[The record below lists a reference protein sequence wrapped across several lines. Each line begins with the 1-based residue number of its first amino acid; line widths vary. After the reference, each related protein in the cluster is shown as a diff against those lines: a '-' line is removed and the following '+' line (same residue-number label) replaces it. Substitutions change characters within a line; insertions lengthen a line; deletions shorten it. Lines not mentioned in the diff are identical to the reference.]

1 MKNNRTFL
9 EKLLDGA
16 EVEWK
21 TVKSLCNDNFWL
33 MPATPEFDDNG
44 TIPYITSK
52 NIKGGK
58 IDFQNTKY
66 INKHVYQEL
75 SRTRCIIENDILI
88 SMIGTIGEAV
98 IVKKEDLF
106 FLWAKHVY
114 FAIK

>member
-1 MKNNRTFL
+1 MGLRL
-9 EKLLDGA
+9 SGRLLNP
-16 EVEWK
+16 
-21 TVKSLCNDNFWL
+21 LCNDNFWL

-98 IVKKEDLF
+98 IVKKKIY